1 MITVN
6 ELLKKRIKE
15 KAEIRI
21 FVPRHWQEANI
32 WSSVPREIVAQFKE
46 GIYNISE
53 VKIMSCYMSKFDN
66 VLQATTLK
74 PAGVFKDNKKEDKIV
89 MDAYMNAV
97 LKSLITHASV
107 LGVKRLTVQSIDM
120 PYIFD
125 HLIDCGFQIK
135 KDIIKYGGIYEF

>member
-15 KAEIRI
+15 KAEIRV

-66 VLQATTLK
+66 VIQVTTLK

-107 LGVKRLTVQSIDM
+107 LSVKRLTVQSLEM

-135 KDIIKYGGIYEF
+135 KDIIKYGGVYEF